1 LFSLRED
8 GVMKNIF
15 TLLCGIFLMPF
26 LVFAQQE
33 QLIDGVAAVVGNEIV
48 MVSDIEQYVQNYV
61 IQNRLNIRNNPEM
74 FKKLEREVLDKL
86 IEQKIMLTK
95 ADEDTIK
102 ADDREVDRRVDE
114 HINYLIQQVG
124 TEEKLE
130 EAFQMPI
137 KKIRRNLRTDVA
149 DRIKIETLRRQKFSG
164 VKITRQE
171 VETFFKD
178 FQDSIPQLKETVDI
192 SHILKQVKAGQSS
205 SEAALAK
212 IKKIKAELDAGA
224 DFATLASKYSEDP
237 ASAQH
242 GGDLGFTKRGDF
254 VREYEETAYA
264 LDEGQIS
271 DIVQTQFG
279 YHIIKLV
286 ERRGEQIRTSHILIR
301 LTPSE
306 DDEKAVIA
314 ELKRIRQEILDGA
327 PFDSMALKYSDD
339 ENVKEDKGHLGLWEV
354 DNLAL
359 PAFKQVVKTL
369 QPGEIS
375 EPFKTEFGYHILKLN
390 SREDARNLSLDTD
403 WEKIQQMALNHK
415 IENEYMKWIDTIKKD
430 IPIEYKIDL
439 N

>member
-1 LFSLRED
+1 
-8 GVMKNIF
+8 MKNIF

>member
-1 LFSLRED
+1 
-8 GVMKNIF
+8 MIKII
-15 TLLCGIFLMPF
+15 TLLCGLILIPF
-26 LVFAQQE
+26 SVFAQQE

-48 MVSDIEQYVQNYV
+48 LVSDVEQYVQNYV
-61 IQNRLNIRNNPEM
+61 IQNRLNIRNDPQM
-74 FKKLEREVLDKL
+74 LKKLERDVLDKL

-102 ADDREVDRRVDE
+102 ADDREIDRRVDE

-124 TEEKLE
+124 SEEKLE

-164 VKITRQE
+164 VKVTRQE
-171 VETFFKD
+171 VESFFKD
-178 FQDSIPQLKETVDI
+178 FQDSIPQMKETVDI
-192 SHILKQVKAGQSS
+192 SHILKQVKAGKSS

-224 DFATLASKYSEDP
+224 DFATLAGKYSEDP

-254 VREYEETAYA
+254 VREYEEAAFA

-306 DDEKAVIA
+306 EDEKAVIA
-314 ELKRIRQEILDGA
+314 ELKQIRQEILDGA

-339 ENVKEDKGHLGLWEV
+339 ENVKEDKGHLGVWEV

-359 PAFKQVVKTL
+359 PAFKKVVKDL

-390 SREDARNLSLDTD
+390 SRQDARNLSLDED
-403 WEKIQQMALNHK
+403 WEKIQQLALNHK

>member
-1 LFSLRED
+1 
-8 GVMKNIF
+8 MNKII
-15 TLLCGIFLMPF
+15 TLLCGLILIPF
-26 LVFAQQE
+26 SVFAQQE

-48 MVSDIEQYVQNYV
+48 LVSDVEQYVQNYV
-61 IQNRLNIRNNPEM
+61 IQNRLNIRNDPQM
-74 FKKLEREVLDKL
+74 LKKLERDVLDKL

-102 ADDREVDRRVDE
+102 ADDREIDRRVDE

-124 TEEKLE
+124 SEEKLE

-164 VKITRQE
+164 VKVTRQE
-171 VETFFKD
+171 VESFFKD
-178 FQDSIPQLKETVDI
+178 FQDSIPQMKETVDI
-192 SHILKQVKAGQSS
+192 SHILKQVKAGKSS

-224 DFATLASKYSEDP
+224 DFATLAGKYSEDP

-254 VREYEETAYA
+254 VREYEEAAFA

-306 DDEKAVIA
+306 EDEKAVIA
-314 ELKRIRQEILDGA
+314 ELKQIRQEILDGA

-339 ENVKEDKGHLGLWEV
+339 ENVKEDKGHLGVWEV

-359 PAFKQVVKTL
+359 PAFKKVVKDL

-390 SREDARNLSLDTD
+390 SRQDARNLSLDED
-403 WEKIQQMALNHK
+403 WEKIQQLALNHK